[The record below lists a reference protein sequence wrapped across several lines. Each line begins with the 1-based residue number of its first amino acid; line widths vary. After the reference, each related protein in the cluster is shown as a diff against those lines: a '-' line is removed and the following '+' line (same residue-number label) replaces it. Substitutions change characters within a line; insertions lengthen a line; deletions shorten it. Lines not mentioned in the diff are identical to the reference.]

1 MVIVSLEVDAVV
13 SCYLYYIIVEA
24 PTEVV
29 GLSRQECST
38 KVSYKVASAIA
49 VEPVWPASYV
59 RHYLVD

>member
-49 VEPVWPASYV
+49 VEPV
-59 RHYLVD
+59 